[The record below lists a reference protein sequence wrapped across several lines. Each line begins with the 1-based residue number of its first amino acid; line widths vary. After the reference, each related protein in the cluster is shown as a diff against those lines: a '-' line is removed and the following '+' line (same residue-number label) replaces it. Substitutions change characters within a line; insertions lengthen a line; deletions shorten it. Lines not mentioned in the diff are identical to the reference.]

1 MRTFIIA
8 CIACIACL
16 FAFSC
21 SVSNEKKA
29 QKLIGEKLKETLHDY
44 SSYESV
50 KFGTLDTVY
59 TSILEDTAYTSF
71 EDKLSS
77 YTRLAESALS
87 EADMYSEMSG
97 SYYGKKFDLAM
108 KTSLSYQDSI
118 KLLKP
123 IIDSLEKFFVPKQA
137 GWRMTHTFRSNNAIG
152 AKILTEYLFFF
163 DKDLTKITDY
173 KNNTDTSSEQ

>member
-1 MRTFIIA
+1 MRTLIIV
-8 CIACIACL
+8 IVCL
-16 FAFSC
+16 FTISC

-137 GWRMTHTFRSNNAIG
+137 GWRMTHTFRSNNALG
-152 AKILTEYLFFF
+152 AKTIGTLLYFF
-163 DKDLTKITDY
+163 DMDLTKITEY
-173 KNNTDTSSEQ
+173 NEVNESTSEK